1 MILNLRMFVIK
12 NFCHRW
18 SRICSV
24 CRRQNNVLFF
34 NMSNTTS
41 TCTTYEAGT
50 TSTCTTNEAGT
61 ASTCT
66 TNEAGTSSTCT
77 TNEAG
82 TSTCTTNEAGT
93 TSIWTT
99 NEAGTT
105 STCTTNETGTS
116 NLRSIWVHLWFL
128 LVSCYP
134 LFIFLCSVLW
144 TIVCIFA
151 LFLFFWPLYWL
162 SSLDLS
168 LLITPLVSSN
178 NWIIRS

>member
-1 MILNLRMFVIK
+1 MNEWKRAKGHLMILNLRMFVIK

-41 TCTTYEAGT
+41 TC
-50 TSTCTTNEAGT
+50 
-61 ASTCT
+61 
-66 TNEAGTSSTCT
+66 
-77 TNEAG
+77 
-82 TSTCTTNEAGT
+82 
-93 TSIWTT
+93 TT

>member
-34 NMSNTTS
+34 NMSNT
-41 TCTTYEAGT
+41 
-50 TSTCTTNEAGT
+50 
-61 ASTCT
+61 
-66 TNEAGTSSTCT
+66 
-77 TNEAG
+77 

>member
-1 MILNLRMFVIK
+1 MILNLRMCVIK

-34 NMSNTTS
+34 NMSNT
-41 TCTTYEAGT
+41 
-50 TSTCTTNEAGT
+50 
-61 ASTCT
+61 
-66 TNEAGTSSTCT
+66 
-77 TNEAG
+77 